1 MPGVGLRP
9 RWAFNFYDMYKLIHS
24 IAERSHATAVKR
36 GQDVSTFGCIAA
48 LRTEQQEYW
57 QAVDKGAEV
66 ADIRVLSA
74 EANKLP
80 DAEFTALY
88 ETKIHN
94 TASDELADILITAAT
109 WLHTAETGGGE
120 DFDPD
125 RSIDAM
131 LLSGAVQFVCNR
143 ITGNADVERVQL
155 VTNLKLRFNELR
167 EG

>member
-36 GQDVSTFGCIAA
+36 GQ
-48 LRTEQQEYW
+48 
-57 QAVDKGAEV
+57 AVDKGAEV

-88 ETKIHN
+88 EAKIHN

-120 DFDPD
+120 DLDPD

>member
-1 MPGVGLRP
+1 MGLRP

-74 EANKLP
+74 EA
-80 DAEFTALY
+80 
-88 ETKIHN
+88 KIHN